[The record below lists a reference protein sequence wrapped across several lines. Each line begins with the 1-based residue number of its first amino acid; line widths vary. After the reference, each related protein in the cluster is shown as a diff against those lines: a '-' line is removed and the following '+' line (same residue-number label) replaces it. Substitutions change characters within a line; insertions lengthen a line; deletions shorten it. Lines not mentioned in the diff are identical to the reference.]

1 MEEDARISQLRQRPR
16 THILQLVVSLRNH
29 FFLQNHFSLHL
40 HSLEPVHPM
49 ASPRQWAARG
59 LDTSTARVQI
69 RCCTHYSSDL
79 LGFPFLFLEGLII
92 DYCQARR
99 CCPLAF
105 SPAERGLVERGVPG
119 WAWPGAVPGCP
130 AGRCRARRGHRS
142 ARFSAGPFRA
152 STPRRSGRLQNPHD
166 VRWEL
171 LQHARRRE
179 PFQPLPGTS
188 HNRSCQLRRDAA
200 LPARPAR
207 CAALPARSSGLPR
220 VLPAGRVPQPC
231 IPAARLRGFP
241 PAPALALLV
250 VDP

>member
-16 THILQLVVSLRNH
+16 THILQPVVSLRNH
-29 FFLQNHFSLHL
+29 FSLDL
-40 HSLEPVHPM
+40 HNLEPVHPM

-59 LDTSTARVQI
+59 LDASTARVQI
-69 RCCTHYSSDL
+69 RCCTHCSSNL
-79 LGFPFLFLEGLII
+79 LGFPFLFLEGSII
-92 DYCQARR
+92 PYCQARR

-105 SPAERGLVERGVPG
+105 SPAEKGPVERRVPG
-119 WAWPGAVPGCP
+119 WACPGAVPGCP

-142 ARFSAGPFRA
+142 ARLSAGPFRA

-188 HNRSCQLRRDAA
+188 HNRSCQLRGRRDAA

-207 CAALPARSSGLPR
+207 RAALPARGSGRGQRRSGLPR
-220 VLPAGRVPQPC
+220 VLPAGRAAQPC
-231 IPAARLRGFP
+231 IPAASTFAGVFP
-241 PAPALALLV
+241 PPPPLPL
-250 VDP
+250 